1 MKTQLYYISCPDCED
16 RYALNFLDYL
26 FEYWMYDLNFY
37 YMFFQYIC
45 LTKTWGISKHKQY
58 KSIEKIIV
66 FLELSM
72 QT

>member
-1 MKTQLYYISCPDCED
+1 
-16 RYALNFLDYL
+16 
-26 FEYWMYDLNFY
+26 MYDLNFY

-45 LTKTWGISKHKQY
+45 LTKSWGISKHKQY